1 MSLILVGIDIPKDKK
16 IDIEISPTGL
26 VWVDKGEEYYCL
38 EDLAIQIP
46 KEHGMIIDSH
56 GLIAELT
63 EMLQFL
69 GQQTG
74 TEFKDGYGFG
84 LYTVLCKIARITPIL
99 EKENT
104 NEKHKQDIN
113 TITSG
118 GMLTIS
124 D

>member
-1 MSLILVGIDIPKDKK
+1 MSLILIGIDLPKDKALR
-16 IDIEISPTGL
+16 IEIYPNGT
-26 VWVDKGEEYYCL
+26 VWEEQRDWIKHSQCAL
-38 EDLAIQIP
+38 QIP
-46 KEHGMIIDSH
+46 KEHGTIIDSD
-56 GLIAELT
+56 GIIAELT

-69 GQQTG
+69 GQQTA

-84 LYTVLCKIARITPIL
+84 VYTVLCKIARITPIL